1 MGMSQNDI
9 INKLMKQ
16 WQGDVDK
23 YRNELKKYKTELEEL
38 RKEMASLKEVKEAQA
53 IEQTKETEVRK
64 EDIPESSMYT
74 MEQKAEIFLDY
85 TVMFSQNDEEVI
97 VYANLHMK
105 NTGNVHL
112 ENPWI
117 CLRMEPPG
125 LAKLS
130 GKILPPNAIEAM
142 GVYTLDGAM
151 DGWVFM
157 KKGEEWEKDV
167 SRGEYWIQSIQPIV
181 IPPGESE
188 TLNAFQFIVPRN
200 KSEKKFTVNAIVFLN
215 NTQYV
220 SNNKISLQLI

>member
-23 YRNELKKYKTELEEL
+23 YRNELKKYKTELEDI
-38 RKEMASLKEVKEAQA
+38 RKEMASLKAVKEREE
-53 IEQTKETEVRK
+53 IKQTTVTRENT
-64 EDIPESSMYT
+64 PEAPT
-74 MEQKAEIFLDY
+74 FIMEQKAEVFLDY

-97 VYANLHMK
+97 AYANLHMK

-112 ENPWI
+112 ENPMI
-117 CLRMEPPG
+117 CIRMEPPG

-130 GKILPPNAIEAM
+130 GKILPPNAVEAM

-157 KKGEEWEKDV
+157 KKGEQWEKDV

-181 IPPGESE
+181 IPPGETE
-188 TLNAFQFIVPRN
+188 VLNGFQFIVPRN
-200 KSEKKFTVNAIVFLN
+200 NDEKNFKVNAIVFLN
-215 NTQYV
+215 NTQYL

>member
-1 MGMSQNDI
+1 MSQNDI

-23 YRNELKKYKTELEEL
+23 YRNELKKQKAELEEI
-38 RKEMASLKEVKEAQA
+38 RKEMASLKEVKETQVITETKA
-53 IEQTKETEVRK
+53 ISESE
-64 EDIPESSMYT
+64 PESRTFT
-74 MEQKAEIFLDY
+74 MDQKAEIFLDY

-117 CLRMEPPG
+117 CIRMDPPG

-130 GKILPPNAIEAM
+130 GKILPPNAVEAM

-167 SRGEYWIQSIQPIV
+167 RRGEYWIQSIQPIV
-181 IPPGESE
+181 IPPNESE
-188 TLNAFQFIVPRN
+188 VLNGFQFIIPRN
-200 KSEKKFTVNAIVFLN
+200 KSDKNFIVNAIVFLN

>member
-1 MGMSQNDI
+1 MREGGKSMSQNDI

-23 YRNELKKYKTELEEL
+23 YRNELKKYKFELEQI
-38 RKEMASLKEVKEAQA
+38 RQEMASLKEVKENK
-53 IEQTKETEVRK
+53 EVMQTKESVQEQPTF
-64 EDIPESSMYT
+64 T

-85 TVMFSQNDEEVI
+85 TVMCSQNDEEII

-117 CLRMEPPG
+117 CIRMDPPG

-130 GKILPPNAIEAM
+130 GKILPPNATEAM

-157 KKGEEWEKDV
+157 KKGEQWEKDV

-188 TLNAFQFIVPRN
+188 VLNGFQFIVPRN
-200 KSEKKFTVNAIVFLN
+200 KSEKNFSVNAIVFLN
-215 NTQYV
+215 NTQYL
-220 SNNKISLQLI
+220 SNNKISLQII